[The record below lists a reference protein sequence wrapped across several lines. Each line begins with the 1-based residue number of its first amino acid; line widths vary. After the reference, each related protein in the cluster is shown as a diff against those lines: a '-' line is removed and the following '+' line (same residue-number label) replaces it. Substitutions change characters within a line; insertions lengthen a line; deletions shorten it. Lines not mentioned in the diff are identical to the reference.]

1 MTTFTTDDRLQCQIE
16 IMQKISNDHY
26 KELSD
31 SLHRKPL
38 TDEEI
43 ISLAN
48 SAPWHGTD
56 LDIVA
61 FARIIEER
69 HGIK

>member
-31 SLHRKPL
+31 SLHRKPMSQDQIDNMAFNL
-38 TDEEI
+38 N
-43 ISLAN
+43 L
-48 SAPWHGTD
+48 PY
-56 LDIVA
+56 DITKIVRA
-61 FARIIEER
+61 VEKA
-69 HGIK
+69 HGIV

>member
-31 SLHRKPL
+31 SLHRKPMSQDQIDSMAYNL
-38 TDEEI
+38 N
-43 ISLAN
+43 L
-48 SAPWHGTD
+48 PY
-56 LDIVA
+56 DITKIVRA
-61 FARIIEER
+61 VEKA
-69 HGIK
+69 HGIV